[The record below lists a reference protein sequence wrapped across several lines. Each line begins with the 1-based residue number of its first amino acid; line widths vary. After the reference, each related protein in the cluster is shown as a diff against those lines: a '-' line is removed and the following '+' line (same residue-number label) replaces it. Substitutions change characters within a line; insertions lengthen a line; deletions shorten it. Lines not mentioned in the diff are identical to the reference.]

1 MYSVFLRFTLF
12 FLLLGLYHNVW
23 AQSTF
28 ERKLDSLKEKDNLE
42 AWILERLDHVSSNP
56 QQRFSYLMD
65 TQKML
70 WRNPKTYNEH
80 YIFLDLIN
88 SQGYYQLL
96 DGNILGSINSYEKAY
111 NYYLKNKI
119 SSYEIV
125 EYTLKPLSNNYTRI
139 GDYERAIYLLQTSV
153 KFLIKNND
161 APEAIASLYS
171 NIAISYR
178 SMGNF
183 KDAEKNIWAGLKLA
197 KPDTRT
203 NLTLNNILADILVDK
218 GDYLAAAKLVEN
230 TITKQRKLNAENAY
244 SLMGSYTTAGLAYFK
259 LKNAKKADDRL
270 TKALHI
276 INSYFKGD
284 RLREKANIQILRGR
298 VKLLQHQYLLAI
310 NDFNQ
315 TLYTLKVADKE
326 GNPTI
331 SKIYGDYR
339 LVEVFE
345 QMADAYL
352 ALKKPDEAFNAI
364 KLALFSA
371 DKIRNEF
378 VDDQT
383 KQRLQADLKHTSEK
397 AIEIGYQLYKQTQ
410 NKNILDRILELAE
423 QSKARTLLDQ
433 INNNQRLFAV
443 NQKDSL
449 FIKKQAFE
457 RAITYNEKQELENKS
472 NTINKNTDSLKFY
485 LSLVNNQIKQ
495 KYKQLN
501 LSRDISFSTLMNTLP
516 NKRIIEYFVGR
527 DAIYLIDI
535 NNKKVNDVIKI
546 EDAAKITTAIQSY
559 TTVYFQQGPNAMLN
573 DPKAFYQTSYQLYQS
588 ILKNVKFVK
597 GQSVI
602 IVPDGALGYISFD
615 GLITEDNY
623 KPNIAN
629 WPFLIKN
636 NSITYAFSLKTL
648 TSTKTA
654 THIQNFT
661 GLFITH
667 QKNSNKPLKAVA
679 DEAEAIKKTV
689 NGDFLLN
696 DQVNSHSFNEAF
708 EKSSVLHIGTHA
720 YLSGKNQ
727 EPTLDFDKEKLFLF
741 ELAAKKQAP
750 ALVVLSACRT
760 ADGLLANGEGVIS
773 LSRGF
778 NAIGTPATIA
788 GLWNVN
794 DVAASVI
801 TGNFY
806 KHMLAGESNG
816 NALHM
821 AKIDWLNAPQTADA
835 FYLPYYWDSLIY
847 MGTDQQLTLKAA
859 TNWVLML
866 GIGTAVILF
875 FGALVLIKLRKSV
888 KRKIV

>member
-1 MYSVFLRFTLF
+1 MYSVFLRFTFF
-12 FLLLGLYHNVW
+12 FLLFGLYHNVC
-23 AQSTF
+23 AQSTVQ
-28 ERKLDSLKEKDNLE
+28 RKLDSLKAKDNLE
-42 AWILERLDHVSSNP
+42 AWMLERLDFVSLNP
-56 QQRFSYLMD
+56 QQSFAYLME

-70 WRNPKTYNEH
+70 WRKPKTYNEH
-80 YIFLDLIN
+80 YIFLDLLN

-96 DGNILGSINSYEKAY
+96 AGNILGSISSYEKAY

-153 KFLIKNND
+153 KFLIQNND
-161 APEAIASLYS
+161 APEAIAALYS
-171 NIAISYR
+171 SIAISYH
-178 SMGNF
+178 SMG
-183 KDAEKNIWAGLKLA
+183 KLEEAEKNVQKGLSLT
-197 KPDTRT
+197 KPGAQA
-203 NLTLNNILADILVDK
+203 NLILNNTLANILIDR
-218 GDYLAAAKLVEN
+218 GNYLAAAKLIESY
-230 TITKQRKLNAENAY
+230 ITQQKNISTTNAY
-244 SLMGSYTTAGLAYFK
+244 LLMGTHTTAGLVYLK
-259 LKNAKKADDRL
+259 LGNTKKADFYL
-270 TKALHI
+270 SKALNI
-276 INSYFKGD
+276 TNKFFKD
-284 RLREKANIQILRGR
+284 ERLREKANILTLKGR
-298 VKLLQHQYLLAI
+298 VKLLQGQNLLAI
-310 NDFNQ
+310 TDFNE
-315 TLYTLKVADKE
+315 TLYTLKIANKN
-326 GNPTI
+326 GNPII

-378 VDDQT
+378 VDDLT

-433 INNNQRLFAV
+433 INSNQRLFAV

-457 RAITYNEKQELENKS
+457 RAIIYNEKQELENQN
-472 NTINKNTDSLKFY
+472 NTTNKNTDSLKFY
-485 LSLVNNQIKQ
+485 LALVNNQIKQ
-495 KYKQLN
+495 KYQQLN
-501 LSRDISFSTLMNTLP
+501 LNGEVSFSTMMATLP

-535 NNKKVNDVIKI
+535 NNKKVNDVVKI
-546 EDAAKITTAIQSY
+546 ENAAQIASAIQSY
-559 TTVYFQQGPNAMLN
+559 STVYFQQGPNAMLN
-573 DPKAFYQTSYQLYQS
+573 DPKAFYQASYQLYRS
-588 ILKNVKFVK
+588 ILKGVKFVK
-597 GQSVI
+597 GQSVV

-615 GLITEDNY
+615 GLVTDGHY
-623 KPNIAN
+623 RPNISS

-648 TSTKTA
+648 ISSKKA
-654 THIQNFT
+654 THTQNFT

-679 DEAEAIKKTV
+679 DEAEAIQKTV
-689 NGDFLLN
+689 NGDFLFN
-696 DQVNSHSFNEAF
+696 NQVNSHSFNEAF

-741 ELAAKKQAP
+741 ELAAKKHAP

-801 TGNFY
+801 TSNFY
-806 KHMLAGESNG
+806 KHVLAGESNG

-821 AKIDWLNAPQTADA
+821 AKIDWLNTPQTADA

-847 MGTDQQLTLKAA
+847 MGTDQQLILKA
-859 TNWVLML
+859 TVNWVLML

-875 FGALVLIKLRKSV
+875 FGALIWIKRRKV
-888 KRKIV
+888 TKR

>member
-1 MYSVFLRFTLF
+1 MYPVFLRFTFF
-12 FLLLGLYHNVW
+12 FLLLGLYHNLC
-23 AQSTF
+23 AQTTF
-28 ERKLDSLKEKDNLE
+28 QRKLDSLKAKDNLE
-42 AWILERLDHVSSNP
+42 AWMLERLDFVSSNP
-56 QQRFSYLMD
+56 QQSFAYLME

-70 WRNPKTYNEH
+70 WRKPKTYNEH
-80 YIFLDLIN
+80 YIFLDLLN

-96 DGNILGSINSYEKAY
+96 DGNILGAISSYEKAY

-153 KFLIKNND
+153 KFLIQNND

-171 NIAISYR
+171 SIAISYH
-178 SMGNF
+178 SMG
-183 KDAEKNIWAGLKLA
+183 KLEEAEKNVQKGLSLT
-197 KPDTRT
+197 KPGAQA
-203 NLTLNNILADILVDK
+203 NLILNNTFANILIDK
-218 GDYLAAAKLVEN
+218 GNYLAAAKLIESYIIQQKSIN
-230 TITKQRKLNAENAY
+230 TTNAY
-244 SLMGSYTTAGLAYFK
+244 LLMGTHTTAGLAYLK
-259 LKNAKKADDRL
+259 LGNTKKADFYL
-270 TKALHI
+270 SKALNI
-276 INSYFKGD
+276 ANKFFKD
-284 RLREKANIQILRGR
+284 ERLREKANILTLKGR
-298 VKLLQHQYLLAI
+298 VKLLQGQNLLAI
-310 NDFNQ
+310 NDFNE
-315 TLYTLKVADKE
+315 TLYTLKIANKN
-326 GNPTI
+326 GNPII

-410 NKNILDRILELAE
+410 NKNILERILELAE

-433 INNNQRLFAV
+433 INSNQRLFAV

-457 RAITYNEKQELENKS
+457 RAIIYNEKQELENQN
-472 NTINKNTDSLKFY
+472 NTTNKNTDSLKFY
-485 LSLVNNQIKQ
+485 LALVNNQIKQ
-495 KYKQLN
+495 KYQQLN
-501 LSRDISFSTLMNTLP
+501 LSNDGSFSTLMAILP

-535 NNKKVNDVIKI
+535 NNKKVNDVVKI
-546 EDAAKITTAIQSY
+546 EHAAQIASAIQSY
-559 TTVYFQQGPNAMLN
+559 STVYFQQGPNAMLN
-573 DPKAFYQTSYQLYQS
+573 DPKAFYQASYQLYRS
-588 ILKNVKFVK
+588 ILKDIKFVK
-597 GQSVI
+597 GQSVV

-615 GLITEDNY
+615 GLVTDGNY
-623 KPNIAN
+623 RPNIAS

-648 TSTKTA
+648 TSNKTA
-654 THIQNFT
+654 THTQNFT

-679 DEAEAIKKTV
+679 DEAEAIKKAV
-689 NGDFLLN
+689 NGDFLFN
-696 DQVNSHSFNEAF
+696 DQVNSHAFNEAF
-708 EKSSVLHIGTHA
+708 EKSGVLHIGTHA
-720 YLSGKNQ
+720 YLSGKDQ
-727 EPTLDFDKEKLFLF
+727 EPTLDFDKERLFLF
-741 ELAAKKQAP
+741 ELAAKKHAP

-801 TGNFY
+801 TSNFY
-806 KHMLAGESNG
+806 KHMLRGQSNG

-821 AKIDWLNAPQTADA
+821 AKIDWLNTPQTADA

-875 FGALVLIKLRKSV
+875 LGTLVLIKRRKPT
-888 KRKIV
+888 KR